1 MNPKRRIPVK
11 PNFPAIRFA
20 GWVVAVSVAM
30 TAPSRAQPTAD
41 VQLNNGVP
49 AQAEGVTVDQHL
61 GTTLPLELEVVDSS
75 GETFPLQHYFDGRRP
90 VIVTLNYSD
99 CPMLCSVQ
107 LNALTRSLND
117 VELKMGDDFQLLTV
131 SIDPQE
137 ATARIQQ
144 TKDLYTGQVTKQPA
158 AAEAWHFATASQ
170 STITKLTDALGFRY
184 RYDEPTK
191 QYNHPA
197 MLAFVSPEGVITSYS
212 LRVDF
217 PPEDLKRSLVAAGEG
232 TIGSPVDLIVM
243 WCFSYDP
250 DRGRY
255 VATAWKL
262 MRLGGV
268 VTIGV
273 ILLALTPYWIG
284 KRRATPQL
292 AETNT
297 HEVTTAPER
306 EADE

>member
-1 MNPKRRIPVK
+1 MNPNRRTPVK
-11 PNFPAIRFA
+11 PNFPTIRYA
-20 GWVVAVSVAM
+20 VQVAAVLVGM
-30 TAPSRAQPTAD
+30 TAPSLAQPTD
-41 VQLNNGVP
+41 NVQLNDGVP
-49 AQAEGVTVDQHL
+49 SQAEGVTIDQHL
-61 GTTLPLELEVVDSS
+61 GSGLPLDLEVVDSS
-75 GETFPLQHYFDGRRP
+75 GKTVPLKHYFDGRRP

-117 VELKMGDDFQLLTV
+117 VELQMGDDFELLTV
-131 SIDPQE
+131 SIDPNE
-137 ATARIQQ
+137 ATERIQE
-144 TKDLYTGQVTKQPA
+144 TKDFYTGQVTKQPK

-170 STITKLTDALGFRY
+170 STITKLTDTLGFRY
-184 RYDEPTK
+184 RYDEQTK

-197 MLAFVSPEGVITSYS
+197 MLAFVTPDGVISSYS

-217 PPEDLKRSLVAAGEG
+217 PPADLKRSLVAAGEG

-250 DRGRY
+250 NRGRY

-284 KRRATPQL
+284 KRRSSPQL
-292 AETNT
+292 AESNT
-297 HEVTTAPER
+297 HEATTALER

>member
-1 MNPKRRIPVK
+1 M
-11 PNFPAIRFA
+11 AA
-20 GWVVAVSVAM
+20 SM
-30 TAPSRAQPTAD
+30 LLCLTAPAAAQPTD
-41 VQLNNGVP
+41 NVQLNDGVP

-61 GTTLPLELEVVDSS
+61 GTTLPLELEVVDAS
-75 GETFPLQHYFDGRRP
+75 GKTVPLQTYFDGRRP

-117 VELKMGDDFQLLTV
+117 VDLKMGDDFQLLTV
-131 SIDPQE
+131 SIDPDE
-137 ATARIQQ
+137 ATERIRE
-144 TKDLYTGQVTKQPA
+144 TKQLYTDQVNKQPQ

-170 STITKLTDALGFRY
+170 STITKLTDTLGFRY
-184 RYDEPTK
+184 RYDKQTK

-197 MLAFVSPEGVITSYS
+197 MLAFVSPEGVISSYS

-232 TIGSPVDLIVM
+232 TIGSPVDVIVM

-250 DRGRY
+250 NRGRY

-262 MRLGGV
+262 MRLGGAL
-268 VTIGV
+268 TIGV

-284 KRRATPQL
+284 KRRQSPQL
-292 AETNT
+292 AEPITDDPHT
-297 HEVTTAPER
+297 HEATTAFER
-306 EADE
+306 KADE